1 VNGEVNVF
9 ATPVDR
15 DGRRAL
21 TRLLAYSD
29 GLALLDPLPLPP
41 SNAELADS
49 IGRAGRAADSDDV
62 AVLDLCL
69 STTDAAAS
77 DGNAACSE

>member
-1 VNGEVNVF
+1 VNGEVNIF
-9 ATPVDR
+9 SAPIER

-29 GLALLDPLPLPP
+29 GLALLDALPLPP

-49 IGRAGRAADSDDV
+49 IGRTGQAADSDDV

-69 STTDAAAS
+69 SAPGAS
-77 DGNAACSE
+77 SSEGKAACNG